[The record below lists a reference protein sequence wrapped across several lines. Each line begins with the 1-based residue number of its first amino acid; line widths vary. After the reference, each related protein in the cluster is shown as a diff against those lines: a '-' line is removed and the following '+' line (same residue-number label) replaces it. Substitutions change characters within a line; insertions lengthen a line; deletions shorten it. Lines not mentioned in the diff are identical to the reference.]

1 MRTEGPIVSARAVS
15 RTYRDGAEDVAALR
29 NVEFELQ
36 ASELVA
42 LVGPS
47 GSGKTTLLNLLCGW
61 EPHDA
66 GELEWRAG
74 TGDLH
79 DRPWHEVALVPQA
92 LGLLEDLTI
101 RENVM
106 LPARLSGVDR
116 AAVFDRLVA
125 ALGLER
131 ILDRRA
137 RETSLGEQQRSAIA
151 RALLLEPTLLLADEP
166 TAHQDDVSQWRADPR
181 LPAKRA
187 GSRYLLPRGDP
198 QPGGDRRG
206 RAGAA
211 AHRRRAAVSGAGEPS
226 SRARRSTAG
235 GWAYVRRTTTVR
247 EESPR
252 S

>member
-1 MRTEGPIVSARAVS
+1 MRTEGPIVTARAVS

-79 DRPWHEVALVPQA
+79 GRPWHEVALVPQA

-125 ALGLER
+125 ALGLEC

-166 TAHQDDVSQWRADPR
+166 TAHQDDVNGERILDCLRSALD
-181 LPAKRA
+181 
-187 GSRYLLPRGDP
+187 RGTCCLVATHSP
-198 QPGGDRRG
+198 EVI
-206 RAGAA
+206 AA
-211 AHRRRAAVSGAGEPS
+211 AGRVLRLTDGVLR
-226 SRARRSTAG
+226 
-235 GWAYVRRTTTVR
+235 
-247 EESPR
+247 
-252 S
+252 